1 MDSPAPTDAP
11 LTLEQVSRRVR
22 ELCRAD
28 GLCEPDVVLDTHDG
42 EFVALWFAERLA
54 VIVETG
60 PEAKAW
66 PDDDRAEAPD
76 GPA

>member
-1 MDSPAPTDAP
+1 M
-11 LTLEQVSRRVR
+11 R

-28 GLCEPDVVLDTHDG
+28 GLCEPDVVVDTKDG
-42 EFVALWFAERLA
+42 EFVALWFAECLA

-66 PDDDRAEAPD
+66 PDEPAEAPN